1 MPAKSWFAA
10 LLALA
15 LFAGQ
20 GKAQQPFDP
29 SSFGTELMERT
40 AARSTPLEKLHSEPA
55 TASPG
60 RRSPEL
66 VQPAVYESPD
76 RDLRSLLQASH
87 TTSPQT
93 PASND
98 ANPISLETSGRPA
111 ELPESPELPQT
122 PARSESDL
130 YPTLTRPDKKQPD
143 AKSVSPSGKGL
154 HAALTVVSSLAL
166 VLGLFF
172 VTAWCLRRTGAG
184 GLATLPSDVFETLGR
199 APLTNRQ
206 QVHLLRCGSKLL
218 LVSVTPDGAETL
230 AEIDEPDEVVR
241 LTGLCKANH
250 AGNAAVAFRQVLRQF
265 AKEPAEPGFVGRTE
279 PDLPRAHRPSE
290 LENLHG

>member
-1 MPAKSWFAA
+1 MPGKSRFAA

-20 GKAQQPFDP
+20 GRAQQPFDA
-29 SSFGTELMERT
+29 SSFGTELAERL
-40 AARSTPLEKLHSEPA
+40 AARSAPPRELRSEPA
-55 TASPG
+55 PASPG
-60 RRSPEL
+60 RTSPEL
-66 VQPAVYESPD
+66 VLPAVYESPD
-76 RDLRSLLQASH
+76 RDLRSQQQAGYTAPARVPAPNDRLPLSQ
-87 TTSPQT
+87 QT
-93 PASND
+93 PETTVAS
-98 ANPISLETSGRPA
+98 PETA
-111 ELPESPELPQT
+111 ELSQS
-122 PARSESDL
+122 PARSESDFYL
-130 YPTLTRPDKKQPD
+130 PLTRPEKKQPGVG
-143 AKSVSPSGKGL
+143 SSSPSGKGL
-154 HAALTVVSSLAL
+154 QATLTVISSLAV

-230 AEIDEPDEVVR
+230 AEIDDPDEVVR

-250 AGNAAVAFRQVLRQF
+250 AGSAAVAFRQVLRQF
-265 AKEPAEPGFVGRTE
+265 AKEPAEPGFVGRTDS
-279 PDLPRAHRPSE
+279 DLPRAHRPSE